1 MKMFTK
7 SGLLKSGLV
16 VVAVASL
23 SVIGTR
29 FNYLESSSHREA
41 PIIANDPLADNTDVY
56 AFRNPKNK
64 NNMVLIANY
73 IPFEH
78 PDGGPNY
85 FNFGENIAY
94 DIHIK
99 NDPATKGDDILY
111 RFEFKLKDED
121 PTTFFNI
128 RLGKQNRKATYTCK
142 KSTDNGKT
150 FTTIISNGI
159 VPPNNIGPR
168 SIESAVGL
176 NSSYDKEMQKGII
189 TASTGE
195 KVFCGPVDDPFFVD
209 IGAIFDLGATR
220 PNKAVDGLKRM
231 NVHTIALD
239 VPIELLNKE
248 GQKVSKSWSIL
259 DPDFIIGVWASAS
272 RRQITVRESKGKIRH
287 EGEYVQVSRLGMPL
301 TNEVIIPIGKKDEW
315 NYYSSNNDPK
325 EFEKYFTNPELALY
339 MDDSKFGG
347 AVPGLSALRIQ
358 TKSLGAFDFRN
369 GADGLYSL
377 LGDPAT
383 KGTAFDKQLF
393 GNYLLRKGEPR
404 SVDLLPIFMTGVPNL
419 APYQLVTGKKD
430 GNPLA
435 AGKPFINNF
444 LPTFGDMLRVNMA
457 VPPTDRDSKDF
468 SSLGLVQAAVLGIVD
483 PRYNMSTAMQFI
495 PNMDGFPN
503 GRRLEDDVTRIELQ
517 AVSGIVLAAVGLGYD
532 DYDPMAGTGTIG
544 DVEQQHNSD
553 PIMIMPPAGA
563 IFTNVRSATFGT
575 GKGSSWENFKFD
587 ANCQIDVTDKVRKAY
602 GNFQLTNSDPNFTI
616 PVNYKVLGDPCP
628 GSEKSLRVVLDYRT
642 TASLATP
649 ALVKVL
655 TFTTGVEKNDA
666 EFQTR
671 FPFEAEPWNGYTE
684 GGHGN
689 TNASGN
695 IDNASASASIT
706 PYNAPNGLNLSS
718 PDVMLKQMENFP
730 NPSRD
735 KTTFRYHVAQP
746 TEVSLLIYDAN
757 GNLVASPVSKEKRA
771 AGMYEVSV
779 NVSKYQGGLYYARI
793 VNGSTKSD
801 QTLKFVVSK

>member
-29 FNYLESSSHREA
+29 YNYLESSSHREA

-64 NNMVLIANY
+64 NNMVIIANY
-73 IPFEH
+73 VPFQH
-78 PDGGPNY
+78 PHGAPNFY
-85 FNFGENIAY
+85 NFGENIAY

-99 NDPATKGDDILY
+99 NDATTKGDDIMY
-111 RFEFKLKDED
+111 RFEFKLTNED
-121 PTTFFNI
+121 PTTHFYI
-128 RLGKQNRKATYTCK
+128 RLGKQNQKATYTCK
-142 KSTDNGKT
+142 KSTDGGKS
-150 FTTIISNGI
+150 FKTIISNGI
-159 VPPNNIGPR
+159 VPPYNVGPR

-176 NSSYDKEMQKGII
+176 NSSYENEMKKGII

-209 IGAIFDLGATR
+209 IGGIEDLGNVR
-220 PNKAVDGLKRM
+220 PNKPVDGLKKL

-239 VPIELLNKE
+239 IPIEMLNKE
-248 GQKVSKSWSIL
+248 GQKISKAWSIL

-272 RRQITVRESKGKIRH
+272 RRQITVRESKGRIKH
-287 EGEYVQVSRLGMPL
+287 EGDYVQVSRLGMPL

-315 NYYSSNNDPK
+315 NSYSSNNDPK

-339 MDDSKFGG
+339 MDDSKFGK

-369 GADGLYSL
+369 GADGLSSL
-377 LGDPAT
+377 LGNPAT
-383 KGTAFDKQLF
+383 KGTAFDKSLF

-468 SSLGLVQAAVLGIVD
+468 SSLGLVQAAVLGITD
-483 PRYNMSTAMQFI
+483 PRFNMSPAMQYI

-503 GRRLEDDVTRIELQ
+503 GRRLEDDVVRIELQ

-532 DYDPMAGTGTIG
+532 DYDPKAGAGTIG

-553 PIMIMPPAGA
+553 PIMIMPPSGA
-563 IFTNVRSATFGT
+563 IFTNVKSATFGT
-575 GKGSSWENFKFD
+575 GKGSSWDNFKFD
-587 ANCQIDVTDKVRKAY
+587 ASCQADVTAKVQKTY

-628 GSEKSLRVVLDYRT
+628 DKEKSLRVVLDYRM

-649 ALVKVL
+649 NLVKVL
-655 TFTTGVEKNDA
+655 TFTTGVEKNDTDL
-666 EFQTR
+666 QTQ
-671 FPFEAEPWNGYTE
+671 FPFEAKPWNGFLD

-689 TNASGN
+689 DNGSGN
-695 IDNASASASIT
+695 VDNASPAASMAPFET
-706 PYNAPNGLNLSS
+706 PSGLNMST
-718 PDVMLKQMENFP
+718 PDVMLKQMESFP

-746 TEVSLLIYDAN
+746 SDVSLHIYDAN
-757 GNLVASPVSKEKRA
+757 GNLVASPVNKEKRA

-779 NVSKYQGGLYYARI
+779 NVSKYKGGIYYARI
-793 VNGSTKSD
+793 VNGSKSD